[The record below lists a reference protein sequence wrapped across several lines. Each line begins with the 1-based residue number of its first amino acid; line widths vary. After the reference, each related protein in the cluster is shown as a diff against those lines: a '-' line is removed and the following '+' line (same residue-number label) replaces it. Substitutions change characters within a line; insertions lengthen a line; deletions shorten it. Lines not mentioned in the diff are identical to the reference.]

1 MNFLLDIS
9 ILFFLEV
16 IEGNLYKGNSF
27 KSLIEW
33 LHYLLKNDK
42 IKFISLHLSLIYLI
56 FFVINNEISSF
67 LVTSA
72 ILMKVADLVF
82 KIYLTS
88 KVDEKGHF
96 SMVNILGVPDMEIST
111 LLRYSGAV
119 IYPLVVFIGVT

>member
-56 FFVINNEISSF
+56 FFVISNEISSF